1 MERRIETPLGKVRV
15 TAYREGKSYPNR
27 QVLVVVVQDLHSSNV
42 DPDAEPV
49 VVNKIPVRFTEW
61 FEAELTA
68 DLSQESSWR
77 WKSSTVTRKDGNGYN
92 DATANQQSKVW
103 RACRDALTGLFTDPN
118 FIFEIVLADQW
129 SVVEQK
135 RKAVEAAENALT
147 AARAELDADVAVAE
161 AMELSIDSEGD
172 ERKRVFGLT
181 SVVV

>member
-92 DATANQQSKVW
+92 DATAN
-103 RACRDALTGLFTDPN
+103 
-118 FIFEIVLADQW
+118 
-129 SVVEQK
+129 
-135 RKAVEAAENALT
+135 
-147 AARAELDADVAVAE
+147 
-161 AMELSIDSEGD
+161 
-172 ERKRVFGLT
+172 
-181 SVVV
+181 